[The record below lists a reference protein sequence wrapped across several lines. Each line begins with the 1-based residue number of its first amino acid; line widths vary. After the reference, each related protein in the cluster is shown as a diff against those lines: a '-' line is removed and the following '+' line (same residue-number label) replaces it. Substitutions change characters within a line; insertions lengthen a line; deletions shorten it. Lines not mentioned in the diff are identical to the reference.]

1 MDQPGRLTI
10 LAEQLR
16 YSGGR
21 TFRTGRTRIEEAP
34 PGVVV
39 VTESG
44 RVVEVGDTFKAS
56 DVLRVVPDGAWFPL
70 VRPAFRENPALAF
83 SVLLPLASALFG
95 WLP

>member
-1 MDQPGRLTI
+1 M
-10 LAEQLR
+10 
-16 YSGGR
+16 
-21 TFRTGRTRIEEAP
+21 
-34 PGVVV
+34 

-83 SVLLPLASALFG
+83 SALLPCACGLFG